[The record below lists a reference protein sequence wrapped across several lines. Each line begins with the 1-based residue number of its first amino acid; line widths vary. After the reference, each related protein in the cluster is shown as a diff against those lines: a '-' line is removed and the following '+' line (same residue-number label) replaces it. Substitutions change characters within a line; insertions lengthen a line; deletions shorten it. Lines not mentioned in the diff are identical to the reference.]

1 MSNTKAKKKKLL
13 PLKIITYLFLIF
25 FLCAFLCGEIS
36 CMRFPSGKSLTVH
49 FKFASIVFIY
59 IATLL
64 PFFFLSIWT
73 VCKFGRNK
81 TTMIVLG
88 LFALSYVIRILL
100 ADFISN
106 DYIIYLSEWVKE
118 YQSLSIQDCFIQQVG
133 NYTPFYNYFLIL
145 FSRLP
150 ISSLYLIKT
159 FSFYFEVATAIVVM
173 KLIAAVKKEKVSVI
187 HLAVTL
193 LLVIPLFNSS
203 QWGQCDT
210 IYTFFAVTGIYF
222 AIQHK
227 SAWCFVM
234 MGFGFAIKMQML
246 FIYPVI
252 LILLLC
258 KNSNG
263 EKYLS
268 WKHIWVT
275 PLAFS
280 VINIIPIFFDGSIF
294 KIIEVYQNQ
303 IFVGNL
309 SQALCG
315 NCANVF
321 MWFTLISRTSIW
333 YPILTFLFIGIVAV
347 ILTLIIVR
355 VCKTRINQLETHHV
369 ILLSAFIPMVCV
381 FFMPKMLDRYFYI
394 AEIFMFIYM
403 MIASEKKLTCL
414 VYVLFE
420 YGILITY
427 ITYFKVINKVLI
439 YSIYPATNI
448 LTGIA
453 VVLISI
459 HFLKQFKH
467 ENKLPINLD
476 TEI

>member
-1 MSNTKAKKKKLL
+1 MSNTKVEKKKLL
-13 PLKIITYLFLIF
+13 PLKIIACLFFGF
-25 FLCAFLCGEIS
+25 FLCAFLFGEIS
-36 CMRFPSGKSLTVH
+36 HMRFPSGKSLTTH
-49 FKFASIVFIY
+49 FKFASIIFIY

-64 PFFFLSIWT
+64 PFLFLSIWA

-81 TTMIVLG
+81 TTLIVIG
-88 LFALSYVIRILL
+88 LFALSYFIRILL

-106 DYIIYLSEWVKE
+106 DYIFFLSEWVE
-118 YQSLSIQDCFIQQVG
+118 QYQSLSVQDCFIQQVG
-133 NYTPFYNYFLIL
+133 NYTPFYNFFLIL

-159 FSFYFEVATAIVVM
+159 FSFYFEVALAIVVM
-173 KLIAAVKKEKVSVI
+173 KLIAVVKKEKVSVV
-187 HLAVTL
+187 HLAITL

-227 SAWCFVM
+227 SVWCFVM
-234 MGFGFAIKMQML
+234 MGFGLAIKMQML

-252 LILLLC
+252 LILLIC

-263 EKYLS
+263 EKYLV
-268 WKHIWVT
+268 WKHIWFT
-275 PLAFS
+275 PLAFI
-280 VINIIPIFFDGSIF
+280 VLNLLPLFFGGSIF
-294 KIIEVYQNQ
+294 KVVEVYQNQ
-303 IFVGNL
+303 IFIGNK

-315 NCANVF
+315 NCANLL

-333 YPILTFLFIGIVAV
+333 YPILTFLFIGIVSV
-347 ILTLIIVR
+347 ILIFIIVR
-355 VCKTRINQLETHHV
+355 ICKTRINQLEVYHV
-369 ILLSAFIPMVCV
+369 ILLSALIPMVSV

-403 MIASEKKLTCL
+403 MVASEKKLMRL
-414 VYVLFE
+414 VYILFE

-427 ITYFKVINKVLI
+427 IAYFKVINHVLI
-439 YSIYPATNI
+439 YIIYPFTNI

-453 VVLISI
+453 VVLLFI
-459 HFLKQFKH
+459 HFLQYFKH
-467 ENKLPINLD
+467 EKNVQ
-476 TEI
+476 